1 MRELHWHP
9 NANEAQYYLSGQARM
24 TVFAGEGR
32 AGTFDYR
39 PGDVGF
45 VPRNMAHYIENAG
58 TTTLRLLELWR
69 TDKVSDVSL
78 RQLLAFTPF
87 ELVRAHLKI
96 DRSILE
102 RISIRKTPVVP
113 A

>member
-1 MRELHWHP
+1 V
-9 NANEAQYYLSGQARM
+9 A
-24 TVFAGEGR
+24 
-32 AGTFDYR
+32 
-39 PGDVGF
+39 
-45 VPRNMAHYIENAG
+45 
-58 TTTLRLLELWR
+58 

-96 DRSILE
+96 DRSVLE
-102 RISIRKTPVVP
+102 KISTRKTPVVP

>member
-1 MRELHWHP
+1 
-9 NANEAQYYLSGQARM
+9 M

-45 VPRNMAHYIENAG
+45 VPQNMGHYIENTG
-58 TTTLRLLELWR
+58 TTTLRMLELWR

-87 ELVRAHLKI
+87 ELMRAHLRI
-96 DRSILE
+96 DKSVLEGILT
-102 RISIRKTPVVP
+102 RKTPLVP